1 MISLAAVQLVR
12 ATLTAVQLVPATP
25 VAVELVRVTLAAVE
39 LVQVL
44 QMFSTIGV
52 RNMEEHA
59 RIQKS
64 QRAYLT

>member
-52 RNMEEHA
+52 RNMEEYA
-59 RIQKS
+59 RIPKS